1 MRHDFA
7 MFRIPLAVLLLVAAL
22 PVQAA
27 AVPAQA
33 ETAVKS
39 AWVQYGPGGVLEAR
53 AVVAGD
59 ACPGIVFDLKPA
71 VMQKRA
77 AASAEFPTLCAA
89 AIPPG
94 TKLAALAE
102 PLMALPLPAGDPTRI
117 VVFGDSGCRIK
128 GELLQDCRDPQKWP
142 FARIAAEAARLKP
155 DLVLHLGDFVSREA
169 PCPANAASCTGMPY
183 GDAWEAWAADFFD
196 PAAPLLAAAPLVIV
210 RGNHEVCSREGA
222 GWLRLFGP
230 QAYDPAAPCSD
241 HVAAYSIALAKQSL
255 VVMDDS
261 AAPETS
267 VAEEQVPV
275 LQQELA
281 ALSQA
286 PAWLLMHRPIWAA
299 ITGPLGLPVG
309 GSQTMIAAAGTSGIP
324 VSLMLSGHIHT
335 FEAINYNPD
344 NHVPPQIVAGTG
356 GDLLTPAPSNLR
368 GTIFQGSSG
377 VRVRDGISQDGF
389 GFLLM
394 TRNGDAWRIDLYDP
408 QGLIVRTCNF
418 RSGRVDCPVRRN
430 GRR

>member
-1 MRHDFA
+1 MIRF
-7 MFRIPLAVLLLVAAL
+7 PLAALVLVAAFSA
-22 PVQAA
+22 QAA
-27 AVPAQA
+27 AVPVQP

-39 AWVQYGPGGVLEAR
+39 AWVQYGPGGGLEAR
-53 AVVAGD
+53 AVVAGA
-59 ACPGIVFDLKPA
+59 ACPEIVFDLKPA
-71 VMQKRA
+71 AMQQRA
-77 AASAEFPTLCAA
+77 AANAEFPTLCAA
-89 AIPPG
+89 PIPPG
-94 TKLAALAE
+94 TKLAALSK
-102 PLMALPLPAGDPTRI
+102 PVLMPLPLPVSDPSRI

-128 GELLQDCRDPQKWP
+128 GELLQDCRDPEKWP

-196 PAAPLLAAAPLVIV
+196 PAAPLLAAAPFVIL

-230 QAYDPAAPCSD
+230 QAYDSAAPCSD
-241 HVAAYSIALAKQSL
+241 HVAAYSIPLARQSL

-261 AAPETS
+261 AAPEVS

-275 LQQELA
+275 LQQELV
-281 ALSQA
+281 ALSQAQA

-299 ITGPLGLPVG
+299 ISGPLGMPVG
-309 GSQTMIAAAGTSGIP
+309 GSQTMIAAAASGIP
-324 VSLMLSGHIHT
+324 APVALILSGHIHT
-335 FEAINYNPD
+335 FEALNYAPD

-356 GDLLTPAPSNLR
+356 GDLLTPAPSSLR

-377 VRVRDGISQDGF
+377 VRVRDGVSRDGF

-394 TRNGDAWRIDLYDP
+394 TRIGNAWQIDLYDP
-408 QGLIVRTCNF
+408 QGRIVRSCSF
-418 RSGRVDCPVRRN
+418 RNGRVECPVRRN
-430 GRR
+430 GRS